1 MRGVYHFVTRVYIT
15 EPETEVVGL
24 WFYLI
29 SQIMDV
35 FIEKHLLTE
44 KSIYLEKNGLLT
56 IHGTFSSFS
65 KHFPEFSMIDARQEK
80 SFVYCYIDSTNNH
93 TILV

>member
-1 MRGVYHFVTRVYIT
+1 MRGVYHFVTRVYTT

-35 FIEKHLLTE
+35 FIKKHLLTE
-44 KSIYLEKNGLLT
+44 KNYLEKYGQLT
-56 IHGTFSSFS
+56 IRRTFSSFS
-65 KHFPEFSMIDARQEK
+65 FATSPQFPARVKKK
-80 SFVYCYIDSTNNH
+80 SFVYC
-93 TILV
+93 